1 MKKKHYLLA
10 GLFVLMAIAWFLV
23 EQGGTMQA
31 ADEVPEIHIDGTSKN
46 ENGVYV
52 LRRKKAHITLRKPIS
67 GEYVSIDNISLSKVD
82 GKDAATFTKEEVNEN
97 GVTYVRYLI
106 EPKIAVPEEQPLD
119 LTIHYRIGNTQY
131 KITPEPKIAI
141 PYAIDENS
149 SFFGKLYEED
159 KKNSVILA
167 HNEKGKLDFVFE
179 GTGVTWGS
187 ENSQVIKIN
196 PNTGEFTA
204 TGTGKTQVRAS
215 YVVEG
220 ESFSLT
226 VPVYVGPNVT
236 DGKTTTGAIKV
247 SKKAEIET
255 GANYSE
261 KAEGVPVPLIEKIN
275 WDAKRKI
282 GKDVFEPEKDVFT
295 YRRTEPNL
303 TINGYAGNYEVDFYT
318 AGLDPNRLIGLAK
331 DKLIQSVELSIY
343 AECKNFIEIALQKGD
358 LYNLAEAYN
367 MTASDFKKYFNIDDT
382 GVTGCKETD
391 GIYLEGIAAPI
402 FNEEIHVSMYANK
415 SEFEK
420 EIPYKEIEFDIDHP
434 IIINATVYNGLHINI
449 NAADILLGAS
459 LDLRVTYGTANE
471 PQSNN
476 VEWSISD
483 ENILAFE
490 AKEGVKARVI
500 GKAKGSA
507 RVTAAMK
514 MEDGRVLKAHCN
526 VTVYEGTGKGSLIL
540 QEEEIRVGNK
550 TFCEVVFEGDT
561 VTSNLKWSVINKE
574 IATIT
579 EENGRTALVQ
589 GKKAGQTL
597 VMAINRDTSE
607 IYYATIYVVSY
618 IEKIELNKYE
628 IPNAR
633 LNYGEIKLLAKIIP
647 ADATKNKLL
656 WETDN
661 PEVATVN
668 DDGLV
673 TLKGAGEV
681 TIKVIADD
689 ERAKPPY
696 AKCKITVLAST
707 DTFSLNSSQIVM
719 EANETKKI
727 VAKIKK
733 DTTPDIKWT
742 SMDGSVATVSS
753 NGKLVGEG
761 EVEATISAKKP
772 GQTYIIASTVLENG
786 NVETAKCLVTVT
798 QKATGVKL
806 SDYNV
811 TVNVGES
818 YKVTATPNPTTST
831 EKSFKWESEKP
842 SIASV
847 KQDGTITGVSAGST
861 IIRVFPES
869 GKGYAVLYVTVKD
882 KAKGMELNYSAK
894 SIAKGSSFTL
904 KPIFTPTNVTNK
916 KVTWTSSNRAIAT
929 VDSKGKVKGI
939 KGGSAIITAVSE
951 DGGYV
956 ATCLVTVVQPVSK
969 IELNHNSYKLGLG
982 KTVTLKADVS
992 SNSSS
997 NPKVKW
1003 TSSNT
1008 KIATVSSTGKVKAK
1022 KLGTCTITARVTDG
1036 TNKKATCKIT
1046 VVRQATSVKLNRS
1059 YLTLVAG
1066 KNYRLKAT
1074 VKPSNATYK
1083 TVKWSSTNSKVAR
1096 VDDAGLVRG
1105 IALGSCNIKAAAK
1118 DNSKK
1123 SDTCYVEVIEPV
1135 PSTSILVADKNMVM
1149 IRGESQMLSYTIV
1162 PANSTD
1168 DVKFASAN
1176 RNIATVS
1183 GTGKVYARRAGTTNI
1198 TITTSSGKQTVIQ
1211 LQVIGLNK
1219 TSVVLEQ
1226 YDTETLFVD
1235 GVTSGISWYSANPGI
1250 ATVVNGK
1257 IVGRKSGTTM
1267 IYAKV
1272 SGITLGCRVTVK
1284 NIS

>member
-31 ADEVPEIHIDGTSKN
+31 AAPYLIRFSNETEGNETEYVLKRREVTATYVNDKNQTPKVSKIQWEITEGWNTVIKFKDPAKVNEATVALEAVGAGTATLSAEIDDGT
-46 ENGVYV
+46 GAVTHAV
-52 LRRKKAHITLRKPIS
+52 RTI
-67 GEYVSIDNISLSKVD
+67 KV
-82 GKDAATFTKEEVNEN
+82 G
-97 GVTYVRYLI
+97 
-106 EPKIAVPEEQPLD
+106 
-119 LTIHYRIGNTQY
+119 
-131 KITPEPKIAI
+131 
-141 PYAIDENS
+141 YAIDEDPKDGFLLIPELDKNAIMVLSVGDS
-149 SFFGKLYEED
+149 SKNNPNNNGPD
-159 KKNSVILA
+159 KDTN
-167 HNEKGKLDFVFE
+167 KLDLIFPCKDITWRSEDPTVISMGENTIQDSNTTGYFRAV
-179 GTGVTWGS
+179 GTGVTKITANYKSDDGKAGS
-187 ENSQVIKIN
+187 VSVM
-196 PNTGEFTA
+196 A
-204 TGTGKTQVRAS
+204 
-215 YVVEG
+215 
-220 ESFSLT
+220 
-226 VPVYVGPNVT
+226 YVGPDPAYNGT
-236 DGKTTTGAIKV
+236 PIDKTVVVKNGDPIYTGAILGDGTNKTIKDSIEWV
-247 SKKAEIET
+247 VKDEKDIIISSSQDAE
-255 GANYSE
+255 
-261 KAEGVPVPLIEKIN
+261 EKIL
-275 WDAKRKI
+275 I
-282 GKDVFEPEKDVFT
+282 SSS
-295 YRRTEPNL
+295 YSPNL
-303 TINGYAGNYEVDFYT
+303 TVKARAGSYYVTLYT
-318 AGLDPNRLIGLAK
+318 AGVYKAGLKEHSILSETFTLVVKAEPYSTVKSLQVNDTYDIAAAYNLTPKDFSACFEVSVATGSGIISTNQIDEGIVTAVEEGKAVLELKVRDKGLLSKLTGLKETQLPSLYTIELNVYKGFTLDRT
-331 DKLIQSVELSIY
+331 SVTITVGGSLQLQAFYNAGI
-343 AECKNFIEIALQKGD
+343 AENITWKSEDENFVKVSQKGVITGVR
-358 LYNLAEAYN
+358 ETGGKEISV
-367 MTASDFKKYFNIDDT
+367 TASLRLSDGRILKAT
-382 GVTGCKETD
+382 CRVLVTKTASEIILSQKELRLQVGQT
-391 GIYLEGIAAPI
+391 ATVTASFVPS
-402 FNEEIHVSMYANK
+402 EIT
-415 SEFEK
+415 
-420 EIPYKEIEFDIDHP
+420 EIP
-434 IIINATVYNGLHINI
+434 G
-449 NAADILLGAS
+449 
-459 LDLRVTYGTANE
+459 
-471 PQSNN
+471 
-476 VEWSISD
+476 
-483 ENILAFE
+483 
-490 AKEGVKARVI
+490 
-500 GKAKGSA
+500 
-507 RVTAAMK
+507 
-514 MEDGRVLKAHCN
+514 
-526 VTVYEGTGKGSLIL
+526 
-540 QEEEIRVGNK
+540 
-550 TFCEVVFEGDT
+550 
-561 VTSNLKWSVINKE
+561 LKWLITDEEVASIEEGSKKSVI
-574 IATIT
+574 IT
-579 EENGRTALVQ
+579 A
-589 GKKAGQTL
+589 KKAGT
-597 VMAINRDTSE
+597 AILTAVNE
-607 IYYATIYVVSY
+607 
-618 IEKIELNKYE
+618 
-628 IPNAR
+628 
-633 LNYGEIKLLAKIIP
+633 
-647 ADATKNKLL
+647 
-656 WETDN
+656 DN
-661 PEVATVN
+661 FVA
-668 DDGLV
+668 
-673 TLKGAGEV
+673 A
-681 TIKVIADD
+681 
-689 ERAKPPY
+689 Y
-696 AKCKITVLAST
+696 CKITVLAPITEISLSEGEEMTVKLSQEAIKFHAIYNSDAT
-707 DTFSLNSSQIVM
+707 DVTLKWSSSNSAVAKVDETGFAELLSAGTTIITVMPEWNPKNIMAQCRLTVLQSATGFALDKSEITLEVGKKETLKPAVVPDKATTSITWKSLNS
-719 EANETKKI
+719 K
-727 VAKIKK
+727 
-733 DTTPDIKWT
+733 
-742 SMDGSVATVSS
+742 VATVNS
-753 NGKLVGEG
+753 EG
-761 EVEATISAKKP
+761 VVTAVSA
-772 GQTYIIASTVLENG
+772 GQAYIVANTENG
-786 NVETAKCLVTVT
+786 FVDNCLVTVT